1 MIMITIIQQSRRGS
15 EVKAMGST
23 PTDTPMNHWWRQEGH
38 PAELLPCDSKS
49 PILVVISEPKTKTNK

>member
-1 MIMITIIQQSRRGS
+1 MSMIMIMIIQQSRRGS
-15 EVKAMGST
+15 EVNAMGST
-23 PTDTPMNHWWRQEGH
+23 PTHMNHWWRQEGH